1 MNNLKLMLQYAEL
14 AKVIRRNREGIMLN
28 GHPNRDFSEYDKAQL
43 TALIYVMKDVVK
55 GKTAEFKKEFFAACG
70 YPDASVE

>member
-14 AKVIRRNREGIMLN
+14 AKVIRNNREGIMLN
-28 GHPNRDFSEYDKAQL
+28 GRANRNFSDYDNGQL
-43 TALIYVMKDVVK
+43 LMLIYIMKDSVK
-55 GKTAEFKKEFFAACG
+55 GKTVEFKKEFFAACG